1 MFQLQDD
8 PNIVHSLSKS
18 ILRWSRLLYS
28 AQKEKGSIWKEGNEI
43 WWGIS
48 HNSRIIRCGFT
59 FQERIQYNSAQTN
72 EVLTFSL
79 LFSIYHHDVLQNPK
93 FYSSTDPG
101 KNNSALKLTEWQRKV
116 TAINRSIGC
125 ILCDPSKSQ
134 RLEGPEESKDNQG
147 MDGCNK
153 CWTQQAN
160 RKIIKGTFRRTTL
173 NLKNPPVTFGLH
185 FLLFFDLSV
194 AIKLCKWISF
204 VCKRDIPKR
213 NRGRSWSLTSTWNK
227 NLLSS
232 VFLHSTIYAT
242 TIIYL
247 SLKESFNYLKWN
259 LLIWWTTS
267 N

>member
-1 MFQLQDD
+1 M
-8 PNIVHSLSKS
+8 
-18 ILRWSRLLYS
+18 
-28 AQKEKGSIWKEGNEI
+28 
-43 WWGIS
+43 
-48 HNSRIIRCGFT
+48 
-59 FQERIQYNSAQTN
+59 
-72 EVLTFSL
+72 
-79 LFSIYHHDVLQNPK
+79 QNPK

-160 RKIIKGTFRRTTL
+160 RKIIKGTFRRTAL
-173 NLKNPPVTFGLH
+173 NLKSPPVTFGLH

-213 NRGRSWSLTSTWNK
+213 NRGRSWSWRNK
-227 NLLSS
+227 NLFNF
-232 VFLHSTIYAT
+232 VFLHSTSYAT

-247 SLKESFNYLKWN
+247 SFKESFNYLKWN

-267 N
+267 NWDSFHTFYLWKCKGGNLTEEPTNIMHSIESVGTLLFLNMTINIHVSD